1 MIHGGRVS
9 DLEACTCWH
18 PTGCQCPA
26 DHEFEEPDDPG
37 WSSDGS
43 DGWDDDDDGWDI

>member
-9 DLEACTCWH
+9 GLEACTCWH

-26 DHEFEEPDDPG
+26 DHEFEEEPDPDGWRSDG
-37 WSSDGS
+37 WSSDDS
-43 DGWDDDDDGWDI
+43 DGWDI

>member
-26 DHEFEEPDDPG
+26 DHEFEESDDDG
-37 WSSDGS
+37 WGSDGS